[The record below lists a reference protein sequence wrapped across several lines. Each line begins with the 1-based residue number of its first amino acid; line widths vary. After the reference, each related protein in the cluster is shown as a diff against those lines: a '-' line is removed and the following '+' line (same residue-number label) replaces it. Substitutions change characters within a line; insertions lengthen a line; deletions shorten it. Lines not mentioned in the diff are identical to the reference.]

1 MIRPFIP
8 RFSQMRWG
16 GSTDDGERAVG
27 GFSLSI
33 EWLGLFV
40 EIALGKVRF

>member
-1 MIRPFIP
+1 MIRALIP
-8 RFSQMRWG
+8 RFSLMRWG
-16 GSTDDGERAVG
+16 GATDDGQRGVYG
-27 GFSLSI
+27 HSLSI